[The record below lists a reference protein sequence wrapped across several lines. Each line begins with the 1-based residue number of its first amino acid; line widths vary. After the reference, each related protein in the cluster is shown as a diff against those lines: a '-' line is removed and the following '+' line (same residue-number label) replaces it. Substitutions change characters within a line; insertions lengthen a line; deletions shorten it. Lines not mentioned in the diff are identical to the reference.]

1 MARWYDITVSK
12 RIQRVSVLLGVTFL
26 FVYFIS
32 KIPPTQNLP
41 RSSFLRITK
50 IVKLNI
56 CETSAK
62 ASKKSKICVEDSY
75 GITASGFIVKD
86 AEDGGTYVMTAAHV
100 CDSKDD
106 LSRITIDPA
115 NRIFKKPK
123 VSISKN
129 IFKGFDLKGEVHKM
143 YFVHMET
150 KQDLCLLYAPG
161 LNGPPLVVAD
171 ETPEIGEEVYNIA
184 APIGYSFKN
193 MIPILSGYYSGLNP
207 WGFEIY
213 TIPVVG
219 GSSGSPVL
227 NKYNE
232 VVGMIVMR
240 LSEFDN
246 VSLSPRR
253 VSIAKFIR
261 KAIKSHNNCFCSRPN
276 EK

>member
-1 MARWYDITVSK
+1 MVKWDGLTVSK
-12 RIQRVSVLLGVTFL
+12 RIQRVGVLLASAFFL
-26 FVYFIS
+26 VYFIS
-32 KIPPTQNLP
+32 KTPPTQNLP

-56 CETSAK
+56 CETSK
-62 ASKKSKICVEDSY
+62 KTSKKSKMCVEDSY
-75 GITASGFIVKD
+75 GITASGFIVKN

-100 CDSKDD
+100 CDSEDD
-106 LSRITIDPA
+106 LARITIDPA
-115 NRIFKKPK
+115 NKIFKKPE

-129 IFKGFDLKGEVHKM
+129 IFRGLDLKGEVHQM
-143 YFVHMET
+143 QFVHMEA
-150 KQDLCLLYAPG
+150 KQDLCLLYAPS
-161 LNGPPLVVAD
+161 LNGPPLDVAD

-213 TIPVVG
+213 TIPVMG

-240 LSEFDN
+240 LSEFNN
-246 VSLSPRR
+246 VSLSPQR

-261 KAIKSHNNCFCSRPN
+261 KAIKNHNTCLCSHPN